1 MFKNSSNFANKVMN
15 LGSNKNKLYKK
26 KLFRRKSI
34 KKRKSTKK
42 RRPTKRRRPTKKRHH
57 VMRTKSAQSKL
68 NTVKRGFRYLRGGS
82 VNSVWGGDWDMTF
95 DSIRLHSNYTKFQ
108 IKKNNDKLIHGSALN
123 SDQLINKIQSLNLDP
138 NHIKSVMVM

>member
-1 MFKNSSNFANKVMN
+1 MFKDSSNFANKVMN

-57 VMRTKSAQSKL
+57 GMRTKSAQSKL
-68 NTVKRGFRYLRGGS
+68 NTVKRGFRYLRGGAHE
-82 VNSVWGGDWDMTF
+82 SVWAGNWDETF
-95 DSIRLHSNYTKFQ
+95 NKIRLHDS
-108 IKKNNDKLIHGSALN
+108 
-123 SDQLINKIQSLNLDP
+123 
-138 NHIKSVMVM
+138 

>member
-1 MFKNSSNFANKVMN
+1 MFKDSSNFANKVMN

-34 KKRKSTKK
+34 KKRKS
-42 RRPTKRRRPTKKRHH
+42 TKRRRPTKKRHH

-82 VNSVWGGDWDMTF
+82 GESVWVGNWDGTF
-95 DSIRLHSNYTKFQ
+95 ENIKSFDKYTQFQ
-108 IKKNNDKLIHGSALN
+108 IQKKNGEKIDGNADDSNALIV
-123 SDQLINKIQSLNLDP
+123 KIQSLLELEP
-138 NHIKSVMVM
+138 NDIKSVMVM